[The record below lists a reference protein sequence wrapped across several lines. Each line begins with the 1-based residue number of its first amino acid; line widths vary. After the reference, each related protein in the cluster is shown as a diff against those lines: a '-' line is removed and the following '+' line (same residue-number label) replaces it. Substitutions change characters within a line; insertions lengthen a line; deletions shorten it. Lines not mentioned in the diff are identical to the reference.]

1 MTDEDDKIEP
11 KLSETGFYKTV
22 HDLIETAMHYYSVFI
37 TANASSFDQY
47 AYQVAM
53 ATLSNIFNSVI
64 APHNLNH
71 PNDIEVIDFQEK
83 WDQLNKEY
91 GDGFEKGLRKY
102 KYNGE
107 WEQKILI
114 QEYVE
119 RYNLIMTYMNTLG
132 LTQMKQRGEA
142 WEDAELE
149 AMWRELK

>member
-1 MTDEDDKIEP
+1 MTDDDKIEP

-22 HDLIETAMHYYSVFI
+22 HDAIELAMNHYDIFI
-37 TANASSFDQY
+37 FKSGTSFDDY
-47 AYQVAM
+47 AYVGAV
-53 ATLSNIFNSVI
+53 ATLTNIYNSVI

-83 WDQLNKEY
+83 WDKLNEEY

-132 LTQMKQRGEA
+132 LTQIKQRGEA

>member
-1 MTDEDDKIEP
+1 MTDDERIEP

-22 HDLIETAMHYYSVFI
+22 HDLIEKAITSYDYFI
-37 TANASSFDQY
+37 TSRALSFDKY
-47 AYQVAM
+47 AYQGAI

-64 APHNLNH
+64 APHNVNH

-102 KYNGE
+102 NYNGE
-107 WEQKILI
+107 YEQKILT
-114 QEYVE
+114 QEYTE

-132 LTQMKQRGEA
+132 LTQIKQRGEA

-149 AMWRELK
+149 FMRRELQ